1 MKTKILVKRLPAALV
16 GLRAACGPVLLACA
30 ALGASR
36 WLLAALLTVA
46 LLSDV
51 FDGIVARRL
60 GVATPF
66 LRRADSL
73 VDTAFYLCATAAL
86 ATRAPAVLWSHLTG
100 IAIVGALEVSRWVLE
115 RHRYGRIAAYHM
127 WSAKL
132 WGIALWLG
140 FCEAFLTGRPGP
152 FMQAAIATGI
162 LTDIE
167 GLAASLVLSSWHH
180 DVRSIWHA
188 VRLERAVER

>member
-1 MKTKILVKRLPAALV
+1 MVLVV
-16 GLRAACGPVLLACA
+16 LRATSGPVLLACA
-30 ALGASR
+30 ALGAGR
-36 WLLAALLTVA
+36 WLLAALLTAA

-51 FDGIVARRL
+51 FDGIIARRL
-60 GVATPF
+60 GVATPL

-86 ATRAPAVLWSHLTG
+86 ATRTSAVLRSYLAG
-100 IAIVGALEVSRWVLE
+100 VAVLGSLEVSRWVVE
-115 RHRYGRIAAYHM
+115 RFRYGRIASYHM

-152 FMQAAIATGI
+152 LMQAAIATGI
-162 LTDIE
+162 LTDLE
-167 GLAASLVLSSWHH
+167 GLAASLVLSAWHH

-188 VRLERAVER
+188 VQIERAVSR